1 MSADD
6 DKTRVGVLPSLQSSG
21 QDGGSALP
29 TGFELREFVVERVIG
44 EGGFSV
50 VYLAYDRQLDRRVAI
65 KEYMPSS
72 LAARAADYSI
82 QAKSENYLET
92 FSAGLRSFVNEARLL
107 AQFDHPSLVK
117 VHRFWEERGTAYMVM
132 PYYEG
137 TTLRTWI
144 KAQRGP
150 PDEAWVRRLLEA
162 LLEALEQLHAR
173 QCYHRDI
180 APDNILLL
188 PGGQP
193 LLLDFGAARRIIGDL
208 THALTVILKPGYA
221 PVEQYAEV
229 PSMRQGAWTDLYALA
244 AVLYFV
250 IGGRPPVPSV
260 GRMMKDDLV
269 PAAEIGAGRYTRALL
284 NAIDAALAVKPED
297 RPQDI
302 AAFRRLLGTAAAA
315 KPTELDPA
323 PPTVTT
329 SQPPR
334 RTRTGLVAAIAG
346 AAIATVAVGWAWLG
360 KRVDAPAPAAV
371 PAAMS
376 PHQLLQRLYDARAPA
391 IEVRAR
397 PSATT
402 LAIDRDELRFE
413 LSSNRAGY
421 AYVLLAGT
429 DDQHL
434 WLLFP
439 NANDADNRIAAGQ
452 SLLLPRASW
461 RVLAGGPPGTNRV
474 LAIVSPHP
482 RDFSGAGLKRE
493 AAMAEFAL
501 ATVAAAV
508 GASGVQALAG
518 RAVCEPAADGCDESF
533 GAALFEVKEIE
544 AAK

>member
-6 DKTRVGVLPSLQSSG
+6 DKTRVGAAPALQSSG
-21 QDGGSALP
+21 RGGGSALP
-29 TGFELREFVVERVIG
+29 AGFELREFVIERVIG

-50 VYLAYDRQLDRRVAI
+50 VYLAHDRQLDRRVAI

-72 LAARAADYSI
+72 LAARAADFSI

-92 FSAGLRSFVNEARLL
+92 FNAGLRSFVNEARLL

-137 TTLRTWI
+137 ATLKTWI

-250 IGGRPPVPSV
+250 IGGRPPVPAV
-260 GRMMKDDLV
+260 GRMMKDDLT
-269 PAAEIGAGRYTRALL
+269 PAAQIGAGRYTRALL

-302 AAFRRLLGTAAAA
+302 AAFRRLLGTAAPAE
-315 KPTELDPA
+315 PTELRPA
-323 PPTVTT
+323 APTVATT
-329 SQPPR
+329 ARPR
-334 RTRTGLVAAIAG
+334 RSRTAVVAAIAG
-346 AAIATVAVGWAWLG
+346 AAIAIAAVGWAWLG
-360 KRVDAPAPAAV
+360 KRAAPPAPAAI
-371 PAAMS
+371 AMS
-376 PHQLLQRLYDARAPA
+376 PHQLLQRLYEARATG
-391 IEVRAR
+391 IEVSAR

-402 LAIDRDELRFE
+402 LTIDRDELRFE
-413 LSSNRAGY
+413 LSSSRAGY

-429 DDQHL
+429 DDKHL

-482 RDFSGAGLKRE
+482 RDLSGAGLKRE

-508 GASGVQALAG
+508 GATGIQALAG
-518 RAVCEPAADGCDESF
+518 RAVCEPAAASCDESF

-544 AAK
+544 APK